1 MNKLL
6 TLSTVLVAAGLVSG
20 CATTSFVKAYPGAE
34 RPAAQ
39 LATVLVPTSVEVR
52 NVNGEQL
59 PNVTSGLYVKQYT
72 VATLPG
78 DQTWRVR
85 YSNPLAGGYYADP
98 SSVVTESPWMD
109 VGFRAEAGRTYRLK
123 VTTPD
128 EDPALRHGHNQVR
141 FSIVAEQAPAGGA
154 LPGAPVAAVPP
165 PPVLPAAPAPVPPV
179 AAPSAPPAEMPQ
191 TIESAALKQL
201 QNWWQAAGPQERQAF
216 RTWLQTQ
223 P

>member
-78 DQTWRVR
+78 AQTWRVR

-98 SSVVTESPWMD
+98 TSVVTESLWMD
-109 VGFRAEAGRTYRLK
+109 VSFHADAGRTYRLK

-128 EDPALRHGHNQVR
+128 EDPALRHDHNQVR
-141 FSIVAEQAPAGGA
+141 FSIVAEQAPADSASPTAAGS
-154 LPGAPVAAVPP
+154 AVPP
-165 PPVLPAAPAPVPPV
+165 PPVLPAAPAPALHV
-179 AAPSAPPAEMPQ
+179 APAPAPSVEMPQ

-216 RTWLQTQ
+216 RAWLQTQ